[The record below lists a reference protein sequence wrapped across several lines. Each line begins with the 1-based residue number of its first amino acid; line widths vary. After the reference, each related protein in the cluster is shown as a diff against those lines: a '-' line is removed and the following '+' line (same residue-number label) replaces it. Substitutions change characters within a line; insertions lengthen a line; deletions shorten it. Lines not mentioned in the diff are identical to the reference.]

1 MVSSRA
7 FITLRLLCAAGVE
20 IVAAHSE
27 VEGCFC
33 CSLLYL
39 GDTAALGEKKHKE
52 GEVFF
57 LFGYYY
63 YSLQIDCREEKKKIK
78 NKYKQTKPPKQNKSK
93 REVKLL
99 KKQTCS
105 AGCEPD

>member
-20 IVAAHSE
+20 IVAAHPE

-52 GEVFF
+52 GKVFY
-57 LFGYYY
+57 LVIIIIPSKLIAG
-63 YSLQIDCREEKKKIK
+63 RKKKKIK

-99 KKQTCS
+99 KKQTFL
-105 AGCEPD
+105 AGSEPD